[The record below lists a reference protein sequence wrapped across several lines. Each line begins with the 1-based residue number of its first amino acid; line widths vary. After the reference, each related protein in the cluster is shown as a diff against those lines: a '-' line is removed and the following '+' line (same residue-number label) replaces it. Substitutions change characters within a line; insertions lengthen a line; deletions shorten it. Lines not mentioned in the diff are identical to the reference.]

1 MDVCSKGRYNIEKA
15 PSSFPW
21 SLWLSITEELC
32 DSGQEQRRQEVG
44 NQSRGFNILLSFA
57 FPGPREQKDDKALEP
72 VMRGPQRE
80 EEITR

>member
-1 MDVCSKGRYNIEKA
+1 MVSVAK
-15 PSSFPW
+15 S
-21 SLWLSITEELC
+21 EELC
-32 DSGQEQRRQEVG
+32 DSGQEQRRQVVE

-57 FPGPREQKDDKALEP
+57 FSGPREQKDDKTLEP